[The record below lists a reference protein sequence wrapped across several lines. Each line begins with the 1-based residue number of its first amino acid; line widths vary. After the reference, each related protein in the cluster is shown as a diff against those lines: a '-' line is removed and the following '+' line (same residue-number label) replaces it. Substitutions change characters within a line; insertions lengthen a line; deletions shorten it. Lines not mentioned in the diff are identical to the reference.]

1 MCVTGGDR
9 RGGGRLEEVDAQSAS
24 ICANLRLEFRLHAN
38 LDLPFRRPAQRAGG
52 VRQHLR
58 DRGVAKLPLRLRELR
73 VIEQV
78 ERLDAE
84 LGFDLPESR
93 ELDDREVDVELP
105 GPRTVLRPVLPKVA
119 VVPGTRAKAA
129 VLNHMSI
136 VGLSRVGSPIV
147 SGRLFVMPVD
157 SIVPDA
163 VSGSPDR
170 R

>member
-1 MCVTGGDR
+1 MRNSVSTFP
-9 RGGGRLEEVDAQSAS
+9 
-24 ICANLRLEFRLHAN
+24 N
-38 LDLPFRRPAQRAGG
+38 
-52 VRQHLR
+52 
-58 DRGVAKLPLRLRELR
+58 R
-73 VIEQV
+73 VSLMTEKSM
-78 ERLDAE
+78 LNC
-84 LGFDLPESR
+84 
-93 ELDDREVDVELP
+93 P

-119 VVPGTRAKAA
+119 VVSVTRAKAA

-157 SIVPDA
+157 SIVPDCVI